1 MKKIILYSL
10 LIIWMTIIFIFS
22 NQKGNESTSSS
33 SRFINTFIDIYEK
46 ISNNKLDNQ
55 KKEYLNQKL
64 SYPVRKL
71 AHLTVY
77 LILGVLI
84 CNIVLLYDLDIKKI
98 ILISI
103 LFCMMYAVSDEIHQM
118 FVSGRDGRVLDVA
131 IDTIGSIV
139 GILFTLVISKNFH
152 NKIIK

>member
-77 LILGVLI
+77 LILGILI

-152 NKIIK
+152 KKIIK